1 MQHSLRIGVVIP
13 SKTEEGI
20 LTTVLNTQNTLM
32 DTATKVFKGLQ
43 LLKWICANVL
53 RQSRA
58 LS

>member
-1 MQHSLRIGVVIP
+1 MQHSLRIVVVSP

-20 LTTVLNTQNTLM
+20 LTTVLNTQNTLT

-43 LLKWICANVL
+43 LLKWIWADVL